1 MLRFISPKYHRVL
14 QLPKGKRGGKQGL
27 TSEGH
32 NRGKLTQPRDREGEG
47 NYTNKAAAK
56 KGRELGRNRGDLVQN
71 DTKGA
76 LLELTRAGPDV
87 QPASYNN

>member
-1 MLRFISPKYHRVL
+1 MRAWCVVVKFKKVFTF
-14 QLPKGKRGGKQGL
+14 K
-27 TSEGH
+27 T
-32 NRGKLTQPRDREGEG
+32 KL

-56 KGRELGRNRGDLVQN
+56 NGRELGRNRGDLVQN

-87 QPASYNN
+87 QPTSYNN